1 MRRWL
6 LLLVNVASA
15 LCAGVLLLFF
25 WDLSFWYLEEHIFR
39 PVLRRHYER
48 IGYANADP
56 LRDFAIMTSV
66 YAAVVGLTLPVL
78 IAYVLRLRWFVL
90 APILIAVVL
99 LVARALSILPVFVFL
114 AAGFSLFVFAATTF
128 VGTWLGERLRARR
141 ISV

>member
-6 LLLVNVASA
+6 LLLVNVVSA
-15 LCAGVLLLFF
+15 LCAGVLLLLF
-25 WDLSFWYLEEHIFR
+25 WDLSFWFLEEHLFR

-48 IGYANADP
+48 IGYANSDP

-99 LVARALSILPVFVFL
+99 LLARALSILPVFVLL
-114 AAGFSLFVFAATTF
+114 AAGFALYLFAATTF

-141 ISV
+141 IAV